1 MNKLLL
7 CAQLELAREHERKAI
22 SREIHDELGQLLT
35 GLAFEISWLHRKLPA
50 GNRELAERVKGMK
63 ALVDAGIKGVQKISA
78 GLRPRYPD
86 DLGMKAALDWETSLF
101 ANRTGIRCTQAID
114 ISDSDL
120 PPDYSAEIFRIIQ
133 EALTNVARHS
143 RATDV
148 AISLKHTG
156 GGLELEI
163 RDNGRGIA
171 QQEIDSP
178 CAFGLM
184 GMRERA
190 EILGGKLRIAGNHGT
205 GTTVTVTIPL
215 EEEETRQ
222 DAYPDSR

>member
-7 CAQLELAREHERKAI
+7 CAQLESAREHERKAI

-50 GNRELAERVKGMK
+50 GNRELADRIKGMK
-63 ALVDAGIKGVQKISA
+63 ALVDAGIKEVQTISA
-78 GLRPRYPD
+78 GLRPRYLD
-86 DLGMKAALDWETSLF
+86 DLGMGAALDWETGQF
-101 ANRTGIRCTQAID
+101 TNRTGIRCTQAID

-120 PPDYSAEIFRIIQ
+120 PPDFSAEIFRIFQ

-148 AISLKHTG
+148 AISLKHTR

-171 QQEIDSP
+171 QHEIDSP
-178 CAFGLM
+178 CAYGLM

-190 EILGGKLRIAGNHGT
+190 EMLGGKLRISGSHGT

-215 EEEETRQ
+215 EEEEIRQ
-222 DAYPDSR
+222 HAYPDSR